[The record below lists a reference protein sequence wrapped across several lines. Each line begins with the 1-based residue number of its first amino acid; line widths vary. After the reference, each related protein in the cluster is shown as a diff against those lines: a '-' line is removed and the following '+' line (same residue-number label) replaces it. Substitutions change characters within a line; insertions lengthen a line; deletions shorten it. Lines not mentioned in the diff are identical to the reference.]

1 MPSCPRQAETKSR
14 PARPAFFLP
23 TPPAPSEKRY
33 SPPSARPLLAFLVL
47 LGLISGSACSRIAPR
62 RLSEAERRE
71 RINRLRE
78 AAETAGGSQVWIK
91 APRRASPASP
101 PSFEVLATPDAYE
114 AVTAAI
120 ERESKEQ
127 DLEIRVREKQGEGK
141 YRVRELRLARDGGLV
156 ARWRLREVRQL
167 RRAAIVIDD
176 LGQDLE
182 VARKL
187 VRLRLPLTFSVLPH
201 LPHSTEI
208 AEEAHRTGGEVMLHL
223 PMQPEPGAAAGPG
236 SGEIKVGMRPSDL
249 SRIIE
254 EDLASVPFSAGVN
267 NHMGSRA
274 TADPA
279 LMTSV
284 MRIFAEHRLYF
295 VDSRTTAASV
305 ALDCARRQGI
315 PAFYRSV
322 FLDDTETV
330 AYALEKLR
338 EFRRLAEEQN
348 VALAIGHP
356 YPTTLEALAK
366 FSPEFDR
373 ADIELVSASQLVRLP
388 EVARL
393 TPPRRAAR

>member
-120 ERESKEQ
+120 ERESREQ

-141 YRVRELRLARDGGLV
+141 YRVRELKLARDGGLV

-267 NHMGSRA
+267 NH
-274 TADPA
+274 
-279 LMTSV
+279 
-284 MRIFAEHRLYF
+284 I
-295 VDSRTTAASV
+295 
-305 ALDCARRQGI
+305 RR
-315 PAFYRSV
+315 S
-322 FLDDTETV
+322 
-330 AYALEKLR
+330 
-338 EFRRLAEEQN
+338 
-348 VALAIGHP
+348 
-356 YPTTLEALAK
+356 
-366 FSPEFDR
+366 
-373 ADIELVSASQLVRLP
+373 
-388 EVARL
+388 
-393 TPPRRAAR
+393 